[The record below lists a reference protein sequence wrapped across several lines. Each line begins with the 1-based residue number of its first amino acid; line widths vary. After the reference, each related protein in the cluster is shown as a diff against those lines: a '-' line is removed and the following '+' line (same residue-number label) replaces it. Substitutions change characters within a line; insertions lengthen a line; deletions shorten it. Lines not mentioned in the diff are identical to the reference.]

1 MEYKLYSH
9 RYALSILET
18 EEEFFETWHEIKH
31 VINKISDEMIIERFE
46 GKHSKQKSL
55 SRTINELLKE
65 EFMAFGWREES
76 YIFQDTDYLGDTWRL
91 DFAKENIS
99 IEVAFNH
106 GSVIAWNLLKPVLA
120 SELNHVQK
128 AIQTKVG
135 VIICATDAMKI
146 AGGFDS
152 AVGSYEKFLDYFA
165 PLNNQLS
172 VPIALIGLEAPRT
185 FCMAHTK
192 NLNKTTG
199 TISKFV
205 IETNSEDQVLIIA
218 DPETTL

>member
-1 MEYKLYSH
+1 MEYEIYSH

-18 EEEFFETWHEIKH
+18 EEEFAETWHEIKH
-31 VINKISDEMIIERFE
+31 VISKITEEMIIERFE
-46 GKHSKQKSL
+46 TKHFKQKSI
-55 SRTINELLKE
+55 SRTINDLLRE
-65 EFMAFGWREES
+65 EFKAFGWREES
-76 YIFQDTDYLGDTWRL
+76 PIFQDSYYEGDTWRL

-135 VIICATDAMKI
+135 VVICATDALKA
-146 AGGFDS
+146 AGGFDG
-152 AVGSYEKFLDYFA
+152 AVGTFNKYIEYIP

-172 VPIALIGLEAPRT
+172 VPIALIGLKSPDT
-185 FCMAHTK
+185 FYVKHVQDG
-192 NLNKTTG
+192 NKKVG
-199 TISKFV
+199 QIV
-205 IETNSEDQVLIIA
+205 RLDLPNRAQPLV
-218 DPETTL
+218 